1 MDFIEIFSFI
11 LRYVLPFLIILT
23 ILVFVHELG
32 HYLVARKNGV
42 KVEVFAVGF
51 GSELFGWTDRLGTR
65 WKVCAIPLGG
75 YVKMFG
81 DGDISSSSSLENSN
95 DSFEERES
103 AFHHK
108 SLGARAAIVLAGPV
122 ANFLFA
128 IILLAGLYSIVG
140 QRYAPPIIDKIT
152 SGSSAD
158 IAGLII
164 GDEIIQV
171 DEQNI
176 KRFDEL
182 QRIVRPNPGKELK
195 FLIQRDNELLLK
207 TVIPQLVEGKDA
219 SGSKVVYG
227 FLGVASEQST
237 FIRHNPLKSFGLA
250 VEETW
255 VIVSQTL
262 VHVTEMIRGERTTDE
277 LGGPIRIAKLS
288 GAVADAGLT
297 SSIWFMAVLSINL
310 GLINLFPVPVLDG
323 GHLFFYLVEFIRG
336 KPLEAKMQGIAS
348 YAGLMIVISLMVFV
362 TWNDLVQLNITNF
375 IVSIFN

>member
-1 MDFIEIFSFI
+1 MDLIEIFKI
-11 LRYVLPFLIILT
+11 ILPFLIILT
-23 ILVFVHELG
+23 VLVFVHEMG

-65 WKVCAIPLGG
+65 WKICAVPLGG

-81 DGDISSSSSLENSN
+81 DGDITSSTNLEDANE
-95 DSFEERES
+95 SFEEKEN

-108 SLGARAAIVLAGPV
+108 SLGARAAIVVAGPA

-152 SGSSAD
+152 TGSSAD
-158 IAGLII
+158 IAGLVI
-164 GDEIIQV
+164 GDEILQV
-171 DEQNI
+171 NEKNI

-195 FLIQRDNELLLK
+195 FLIRRDNEILLK

-219 SGSKVVYG
+219 SGSKIVYG
-227 FLGVASEQST
+227 LLGVVSEQTT
-237 FIRHNPLKSFGLA
+237 FIRHNPLTSFGLA
-250 VEETW
+250 MEETW

-262 VHVTEMIRGERTTDE
+262 IHVTEMIRGERTTEE

-323 GHLFFYLVEFIRG
+323 GHLFFYLLEFIRG

-348 YAGLMIVISLMVFV
+348 YVGLVLVISLMIFV

-375 IVSIFN
+375 IISVFN

>member
-1 MDFIEIFSFI
+1 MDLIEIFKI
-11 LRYVLPFLIILT
+11 ILPFLIILT
-23 ILVFVHELG
+23 VLVFVHEMG

-42 KVEVFAVGF
+42 KVEVFSIGF

-65 WKVCAIPLGG
+65 WKICAVPLGG

-81 DGDISSSSSLENSN
+81 DGDITSSTNLEDANE
-95 DSFEERES
+95 SFEEKEN

-108 SLGARAAIVLAGPV
+108 SLGARAAIVLAGPA

-152 SGSSAD
+152 TGSSAD
-158 IAGLII
+158 IAGLVI
-164 GDEIIQV
+164 GDEILQV
-171 DEQNI
+171 NEKNI

-195 FLIQRDNELLLK
+195 FLIRRDNEILLK

-219 SGSKVVYG
+219 SGSKIVYG
-227 FLGVASEQST
+227 LLGVVSEQTT
-237 FIRHNPLKSFGLA
+237 FIRHNPLTSFGLA
-250 VEETW
+250 IEETW

-262 VHVTEMIRGERTTDE
+262 IHVTEMIRGERTTEE

-323 GHLFFYLVEFIRG
+323 GHLFFYLLEFIRG

-348 YAGLMIVISLMVFV
+348 YVGLVLVISLMIFV

-375 IVSIFN
+375 IISVFN

>member
-1 MDFIEIFSFI
+1 MDLIEIFKI
-11 LRYVLPFLIILT
+11 ILPFLIILT
-23 ILVFVHELG
+23 VLVFVHEMG

-42 KVEVFAVGF
+42 KVEVFAIGF

-65 WKVCAIPLGG
+65 WKICAVPLGG

-81 DGDISSSSSLENSN
+81 DGDITSSTKLEDANE
-95 DSFEERES
+95 SFEEKEN

-108 SLGARAAIVLAGPV
+108 SLGARAAIVLAGPA

-152 SGSSAD
+152 TGSSAD
-158 IAGLII
+158 IAGLVI
-164 GDEIIQV
+164 GDEILQV
-171 DEQNI
+171 NEKNI

-195 FLIQRDNELLLK
+195 FLIRRDNEILLK

-219 SGSKVVYG
+219 SGSKIVYG
-227 FLGVASEQST
+227 LLGVVSEQTT
-237 FIRHNPLKSFGLA
+237 FIRHNPLTSFGLA
-250 VEETW
+250 MEETW

-262 VHVTEMIRGERTTDE
+262 IHVTEMIRGERTTEE

-323 GHLFFYLVEFIRG
+323 GHLFFYLLEFIRG

-348 YAGLMIVISLMVFV
+348 YVGLVLVISLMIFV

-375 IVSIFN
+375 IISVFN

>member
-1 MDFIEIFSFI
+1 MDLIEIFKI
-11 LRYVLPFLIILT
+11 ILPFLIILT
-23 ILVFVHELG
+23 VLVFVHEMG

-42 KVEVFAVGF
+42 KVEVFAIGF

-65 WKVCAIPLGG
+65 WKICAVPLGG

-81 DGDISSSSSLENSN
+81 DGDISSSTILEDSNESLEEKEN
-95 DSFEERES
+95 

-108 SLGARAAIVLAGPV
+108 SLGARAAIVLAGPA

-152 SGSSAD
+152 TGSSAD
-158 IAGLII
+158 IAGLVI
-164 GDEIIQV
+164 GDEILQV
-171 DEQNI
+171 NEKNI

-182 QRIVRPNPGKELK
+182 QRIVRPNPGKELN
-195 FLIQRDNELLLK
+195 FLIRRDNEILLK

-219 SGSKVVYG
+219 SGSKIVYG
-227 FLGVASEQST
+227 LLGVVSEQTT
-237 FIRHNPLKSFGLA
+237 FIRHNPLNSFGLA
-250 VEETW
+250 IEETW

-262 VHVTEMIRGERTTDE
+262 IHVTEMIRGERTTEE

-323 GHLFFYLVEFIRG
+323 GHLFFYLLEFIRG

-348 YAGLMIVISLMVFV
+348 YVGLVLVISLMIFV

-375 IVSIFN
+375 IISVFN

>member
-1 MDFIEIFSFI
+1 MDLIEIFKI
-11 LRYVLPFLIILT
+11 ILPFLIILT
-23 ILVFVHELG
+23 VLVFVHEMG

-42 KVEVFAVGF
+42 KVEVFAIGF
-51 GSELFGWTDRLGTR
+51 GAELFGWTDRSGTR
-65 WKVCAIPLGG
+65 WKICAIPLGG

-81 DGDISSSSSLENSN
+81 DGDISSSSALE
-95 DSFEERES
+95 DSKESCEEKEN
-103 AFHHK
+103 AFHRK
-108 SLGARAAIVLAGPV
+108 SLGARAAIVVAGPL

-158 IAGLII
+158 IAGLKI
-164 GDEIIQV
+164 GDEILQV
-171 DEQNI
+171 NEQDI
-176 KRFDEL
+176 KRFEEL

-195 FLIQRDNELLLK
+195 FLIRRSNEILLK

-219 SGSKVVYG
+219 SGSKIVYG
-227 FLGVASEQST
+227 LLGVVSEQTT
-237 FIRHNPLKSFGLA
+237 FIRHNPLISFGLA
-250 VEETW
+250 AEETW

-262 VHVTEMIRGERTTDE
+262 IHVTEMIRGERTTDE

-288 GAVADAGLT
+288 GAVADAGLS

-323 GHLFFYLVEFIRG
+323 GHLFFYLLEFIRG

-348 YAGLMIVISLMVFV
+348 YVGLVLVIILMVFV

-375 IVSIFN
+375 IISIFN

>member
-1 MDFIEIFSFI
+1 MDLIEIFKI
-11 LRYVLPFLIILT
+11 ILPFLIILT
-23 ILVFVHELG
+23 VLVFVHEMG

-42 KVEVFAVGF
+42 KVEVFAIGF

-65 WKVCAIPLGG
+65 WKICAVPLGG

-81 DGDISSSSSLENSN
+81 DGDITSSTNLEDANE
-95 DSFEERES
+95 SFEEKEN

-108 SLGARAAIVLAGPV
+108 SLGARAAIVVAGPA

-152 SGSSAD
+152 TGSSAD
-158 IAGLII
+158 IAGLVI
-164 GDEIIQV
+164 GDEILQV
-171 DEQNI
+171 NEKNI

-195 FLIQRDNELLLK
+195 FLIRRDNEILLK

-219 SGSKVVYG
+219 SGSKIVYG
-227 FLGVASEQST
+227 LLGVVSEQTT
-237 FIRHNPLKSFGLA
+237 FIRHNPLTSFGLA
-250 VEETW
+250 MEETW

-262 VHVTEMIRGERTTDE
+262 IHVTEMIRGERTTEE

-323 GHLFFYLVEFIRG
+323 GHLFFYLIEFIRG

-348 YAGLMIVISLMVFV
+348 YVGLVLVISLMIFV
-362 TWNDLVQLNITNF
+362 TWNDLVQLDITNF
-375 IVSIFN
+375 FISIFN

>member
-1 MDFIEIFSFI
+1 MDLIEIFKI
-11 LRYVLPFLIILT
+11 ILPFLIILT
-23 ILVFVHELG
+23 VLVFVHEMG

-42 KVEVFAVGF
+42 KVEVFAIGF

-65 WKVCAIPLGG
+65 WKICAVPLGG

-81 DGDISSSSSLENSN
+81 DGDITSSTNLEDANE
-95 DSFEERES
+95 SFEEKEN

-108 SLGARAAIVLAGPV
+108 SLGARAAIVLAGPA

-152 SGSSAD
+152 TGSSAD
-158 IAGLII
+158 IAGLVI
-164 GDEIIQV
+164 GDEILQV
-171 DEQNI
+171 NEKNI

-195 FLIQRDNELLLK
+195 FLIRRDNEILLK

-219 SGSKVVYG
+219 SGSKIVYG
-227 FLGVASEQST
+227 LLGVVSEQTT
-237 FIRHNPLKSFGLA
+237 FIRHNPLNSFGLA
-250 VEETW
+250 IEETW

-262 VHVTEMIRGERTTDE
+262 IHVTEMIRGERTTEE

-323 GHLFFYLVEFIRG
+323 GHLFFYLLEFIRG

-348 YAGLMIVISLMVFV
+348 YVGLVLVISLMIFV

-375 IVSIFN
+375 IISVFN

>member
-1 MDFIEIFSFI
+1 MDLIEIFKI
-11 LRYVLPFLIILT
+11 ILPFLIILT
-23 ILVFVHELG
+23 VLVFVHEMG

-42 KVEVFAVGF
+42 KVEVFAIGF

-65 WKVCAIPLGG
+65 WKICAVPLGG

-81 DGDISSSSSLENSN
+81 DGDITSSTILEDSN
-95 DSFEERES
+95 ESFEEKEN

-108 SLGARAAIVLAGPV
+108 SLGARAAIVLAGPA

-152 SGSSAD
+152 TGSSAD
-158 IAGLII
+158 IAGLVI
-164 GDEIIQV
+164 GDEILQV
-171 DEQNI
+171 NEKNI

-182 QRIVRPNPGKELK
+182 QRIVRPNPGKELN
-195 FLIQRDNELLLK
+195 FLIRRDNEILLK

-219 SGSKVVYG
+219 SGSKIVYG
-227 FLGVASEQST
+227 LLGVVSEQTT
-237 FIRHNPLKSFGLA
+237 FIRHNPLNSFGLA
-250 VEETW
+250 IEETW

-262 VHVTEMIRGERTTDE
+262 IHVTEMIRGERTTEE

-323 GHLFFYLVEFIRG
+323 GHLFFYLLEFIRG

-348 YAGLMIVISLMVFV
+348 YVGLVLVISLMIFV

-375 IVSIFN
+375 IISVFN

>member
-1 MDFIEIFSFI
+1 MDLIEIFKI
-11 LRYVLPFLIILT
+11 ILPFLIILT
-23 ILVFVHELG
+23 VLVFVHEMG

-42 KVEVFAVGF
+42 KVEVFAIGF

-65 WKVCAIPLGG
+65 WKICAVPLGG

-81 DGDISSSSSLENSN
+81 DGDISSSSIHEDSN
-95 DSFEERES
+95 ESFEEKEN

-108 SLGARAAIVLAGPV
+108 SLGARAAIVLAGPA

-152 SGSSAD
+152 TGSSAD
-158 IAGLII
+158 IAGLVI
-164 GDEIIQV
+164 GDEILQV
-171 DEQNI
+171 NEKNI

-195 FLIQRDNELLLK
+195 FLIRRDNEILLK
-207 TVIPQLVEGKDA
+207 TVIPKLVEGKDA
-219 SGSKVVYG
+219 SGSKIVYG
-227 FLGVASEQST
+227 LLGVVSEQTT
-237 FIRHNPLKSFGLA
+237 FIRHNPLTSFGLA
-250 VEETW
+250 IEETW

-262 VHVTEMIRGERTTDE
+262 IHVTEMIRGERTTEE

-323 GHLFFYLVEFIRG
+323 GHLFFYLLEFIRG

-348 YAGLMIVISLMVFV
+348 YVGLVLVISLMIFV
-362 TWNDLVQLNITNF
+362 TWNDLVQLNITSF
-375 IVSIFN
+375 IISVFN

>member
-1 MDFIEIFSFI
+1 MDLIEIFKI
-11 LRYVLPFLIILT
+11 ILPFLIILT
-23 ILVFVHELG
+23 VLVFVHEMVD
-32 HYLVARKNGV
+32 YLVARKNGV
-42 KVEVFAVGF
+42 KVEVFAIGF

-65 WKVCAIPLGG
+65 WKICAVPLGG

-81 DGDISSSSSLENSN
+81 DGDITSSTNLEDANE
-95 DSFEERES
+95 SFEEKEN

-108 SLGARAAIVLAGPV
+108 SLGARAAIVLAGPA

-158 IAGLII
+158 LAGLVI
-164 GDEIIQV
+164 GDEILQV
-171 DEQNI
+171 NEQNI

-195 FLIQRDNELLLK
+195 FLIRRDNEILLK

-219 SGSKVVYG
+219 SGSKIVYG
-227 FLGVASEQST
+227 LLGVVSEQTT
-237 FIRHNPLKSFGLA
+237 FIRHNPLISFGLA

-262 VHVTEMIRGERTTDE
+262 MHVTEMVRGERTTDE

-323 GHLFFYLVEFIRG
+323 GHLFFYLLEFIRG

-348 YAGLMIVISLMVFV
+348 YVGLVLVISLMIFV

-375 IVSIFN
+375 IISVFN

>member
-1 MDFIEIFSFI
+1 MDLIEIFKI
-11 LRYVLPFLIILT
+11 ILPFLIILT
-23 ILVFVHELG
+23 VLVFVHEMG

-42 KVEVFAVGF
+42 KVEVFAIGF

-65 WKVCAIPLGG
+65 WKICAVPLGG

-81 DGDISSSSSLENSN
+81 DGDISSSTILEDSN
-95 DSFEERES
+95 ESFEGKEN

-108 SLGARAAIVLAGPV
+108 SLGARAAIVLAGPA

-152 SGSSAD
+152 TGSSAD
-158 IAGLII
+158 IAGLVI
-164 GDEIIQV
+164 GDEILQV
-171 DEQNI
+171 NEKNI

-195 FLIQRDNELLLK
+195 FLIRRDNEILLK

-219 SGSKVVYG
+219 SGSKIVYG
-227 FLGVASEQST
+227 LLGVVSGQTT
-237 FIRHNPLKSFGLA
+237 FIRHNPLNSFGLA
-250 VEETW
+250 IEETW

-262 VHVTEMIRGERTTDE
+262 IHVTEMIRGERTTEE

-323 GHLFFYLVEFIRG
+323 GHLFFYLLEFIRG

-348 YAGLMIVISLMVFV
+348 YVGLVLVISLMIFV

-375 IVSIFN
+375 IISVFN

>member
-1 MDFIEIFSFI
+1 MDLIEIFKI
-11 LRYVLPFLIILT
+11 ILPFLIILT
-23 ILVFVHELG
+23 VLVFVHEMG

-42 KVEVFAVGF
+42 KVEVFAIGF

-65 WKVCAIPLGG
+65 WKICAVPLGG

-81 DGDISSSSSLENSN
+81 DGDISSSTILEDSN
-95 DSFEERES
+95 ES
-103 AFHHK
+103 CEQKENAFHHK
-108 SLGARAAIVLAGPV
+108 SLGARAAIVSAGPA

-152 SGSSAD
+152 NGSSAD
-158 IAGLII
+158 IAGLVI
-164 GDEIIQV
+164 GDEILRV
-171 DEQNI
+171 NEKKI

-195 FLIQRDNELLLK
+195 FLIRRDNEILLK

-219 SGSKVVYG
+219 SGSKIVYG
-227 FLGVASEQST
+227 LLGVVSEQTT
-237 FIRHNPLKSFGLA
+237 FIRHNPLNSFGLA
-250 VEETW
+250 IEETW

-262 VHVTEMIRGERTTDE
+262 IHVTEMIRGERTTEE

-323 GHLFFYLVEFIRG
+323 GHLFFYLLEFIRG

-348 YAGLMIVISLMVFV
+348 YVGLVLVISLMIFV
-362 TWNDLVQLNITNF
+362 TWNDLVQLNITSF
-375 IVSIFN
+375 IISVFN

>member
-1 MDFIEIFSFI
+1 MDLIEIFKI
-11 LRYVLPFLIILT
+11 ILPFLIILT
-23 ILVFVHELG
+23 VLVFVHEMG

-65 WKVCAIPLGG
+65 WKICAVPLGG

-81 DGDISSSSSLENSN
+81 DGDITSSTNLEDANE
-95 DSFEERES
+95 SFEEKEN

-108 SLGARAAIVLAGPV
+108 SLGARAAIVVAGPA

-158 IAGLII
+158 AAGLVI
-164 GDEIIQV
+164 GDEILQV
-171 DEQNI
+171 NEQNI

-195 FLIQRDNELLLK
+195 FLIRRDNEILLK

-219 SGSKVVYG
+219 SGSKIVYG
-227 FLGVASEQST
+227 LLGVVSEQTT
-237 FIRHNPLKSFGLA
+237 FIRHNPLTSFGLA
-250 VEETW
+250 MEETW

-262 VHVTEMIRGERTTDE
+262 IHVTEMIRGERTTEE

-323 GHLFFYLVEFIRG
+323 GHLFFYLLEFIRG
-336 KPLEAKMQGIAS
+336 KPLEAKSQGIAS
-348 YAGLMIVISLMVFV
+348 YVGLVLVISLMIFV

-375 IVSIFN
+375 IISVFN

>member
-1 MDFIEIFSFI
+1 MDLIEIFKI
-11 LRYVLPFLIILT
+11 ILPFLIILT
-23 ILVFVHELG
+23 VLVFVHEMG

-42 KVEVFAVGF
+42 KVEVFAIGF

-65 WKVCAIPLGG
+65 WKICAVPLGG

-81 DGDISSSSSLENSN
+81 DGDITSSTNLEDANE
-95 DSFEERES
+95 SFEEKEN

-108 SLGARAAIVLAGPV
+108 SLGARAAIVLAGPA

-152 SGSSAD
+152 TGSSAD
-158 IAGLII
+158 IAGLVI
-164 GDEIIQV
+164 GDEILQV
-171 DEQNI
+171 NEKNI

-195 FLIQRDNELLLK
+195 FLIRRDNEILLK

-219 SGSKVVYG
+219 SGSKIVYG
-227 FLGVASEQST
+227 LLGVVSEQTT
-237 FIRHNPLKSFGLA
+237 FIRHNPLNSFGLA
-250 VEETW
+250 IEETW

-262 VHVTEMIRGERTTDE
+262 IHVTEMIRGERTTEE

-323 GHLFFYLVEFIRG
+323 GHLFFYLLEFIRG
-336 KPLEAKMQGIAS
+336 KPLEAKSQGIAS
-348 YAGLMIVISLMVFV
+348 YVGLVLVISLMIFV

-375 IVSIFN
+375 IISVFN

>member
-1 MDFIEIFSFI
+1 MDLIEIFKI
-11 LRYVLPFLIILT
+11 ILPFLIILT
-23 ILVFVHELG
+23 VLVFVHEMG

-65 WKVCAIPLGG
+65 WKICAVPLGG

-81 DGDISSSSSLENSN
+81 DGDITSSTNLEDANE
-95 DSFEERES
+95 SFEEKEN

-108 SLGARAAIVLAGPV
+108 SLGARAAIVVAGPA

-152 SGSSAD
+152 TGSSAD
-158 IAGLII
+158 IAGLVI
-164 GDEIIQV
+164 GDEILQV
-171 DEQNI
+171 NEKNI

-195 FLIQRDNELLLK
+195 FLIRRDNEILLK

-219 SGSKVVYG
+219 SGSKIVYG
-227 FLGVASEQST
+227 LLGVVSEQTT
-237 FIRHNPLKSFGLA
+237 FIRHNPLTSFGLA
-250 VEETW
+250 MEETW

-262 VHVTEMIRGERTTDE
+262 IHVTEMIRGERTTEE

-323 GHLFFYLVEFIRG
+323 GHLFFYLLEFIRG

-348 YAGLMIVISLMVFV
+348 YVGLVLVISLMIFV

-375 IVSIFN
+375 IISIFN

>member
-1 MDFIEIFSFI
+1 MDLIEIFKI
-11 LRYVLPFLIILT
+11 ILPFLIILT
-23 ILVFVHELG
+23 VLVFVHEMG

-65 WKVCAIPLGG
+65 WKICAVPLGG

-81 DGDISSSSSLENSN
+81 DGDITSSTILEDTNESSKEKEN
-95 DSFEERES
+95 

-152 SGSSAD
+152 TGSSAD
-158 IAGLII
+158 IAGLVI
-164 GDEIIQV
+164 GDEILQV
-171 DEQNI
+171 NEKNI

-195 FLIQRDNELLLK
+195 FLIRRDNEILLK

-219 SGSKVVYG
+219 SGSKITYG
-227 FLGVASEQST
+227 LLGVVSEQTT
-237 FIRHNPLKSFGLA
+237 FIRHNPLTSFGLA
-250 VEETW
+250 IEETW

-262 VHVTEMIRGERTTDE
+262 IHVTEMIRGERTTEE

-323 GHLFFYLVEFIRG
+323 GHLFFYLLEFIRG

-348 YAGLMIVISLMVFV
+348 YVGLVLVISLMIFV

-375 IVSIFN
+375 IISVFN

>member
-1 MDFIEIFSFI
+1 MDLIEIFKI
-11 LRYVLPFLIILT
+11 ILPFLIILT
-23 ILVFVHELG
+23 VLVFVHEMG

-42 KVEVFAVGF
+42 KVEVFAIGF

-65 WKVCAIPLGG
+65 WKICAVPLGG

-81 DGDISSSSSLENSN
+81 DGDISSSTILEDSN
-95 DSFEERES
+95 ESCEEKEN

-108 SLGARAAIVLAGPV
+108 SLGARAAIVLAGPA

-152 SGSSAD
+152 NGSSAD
-158 IAGLII
+158 IAGLVI
-164 GDEIIQV
+164 GDEILRV
-171 DEQNI
+171 NEKKI

-195 FLIQRDNELLLK
+195 FLIRRDNEILLK

-219 SGSKVVYG
+219 SGSKIVYG
-227 FLGVASEQST
+227 LLGVVSEQTT
-237 FIRHNPLKSFGLA
+237 FIRHNPLNSFGLA
-250 VEETW
+250 IEETW

-262 VHVTEMIRGERTTDE
+262 IHVTEMIRGERTTEE

-323 GHLFFYLVEFIRG
+323 GHLFFYLLEFIRG

-348 YAGLMIVISLMVFV
+348 YVGLVLVISLMIFV
-362 TWNDLVQLNITNF
+362 TWNDLVQLNITSF
-375 IVSIFN
+375 IISVFN

>member
-1 MDFIEIFSFI
+1 MDLIEIFKI
-11 LRYVLPFLIILT
+11 ILPFLIILT
-23 ILVFVHELG
+23 VLVFVHEMG

-42 KVEVFAVGF
+42 KVEVFAIGF

-65 WKVCAIPLGG
+65 WKICAVPLGG

-81 DGDISSSSSLENSN
+81 DGDITSSTILEDSN
-95 DSFEERES
+95 ESFEEKEN

-108 SLGARAAIVLAGPV
+108 SLGARAAIVLAGPA

-152 SGSSAD
+152 TGSSAD
-158 IAGLII
+158 IAGLVI
-164 GDEIIQV
+164 GDEILQV
-171 DEQNI
+171 NEKNI

-195 FLIQRDNELLLK
+195 FLIRRDNEILLK

-219 SGSKVVYG
+219 SGSKIVYG
-227 FLGVASEQST
+227 LLGVVSEQTT
-237 FIRHNPLKSFGLA
+237 FIRHNPLSSFGLA
-250 VEETW
+250 IEETW

-262 VHVTEMIRGERTTDE
+262 IHVTEMIRGERTTEE

-323 GHLFFYLVEFIRG
+323 GHLFFYLLEFIRG

-348 YAGLMIVISLMVFV
+348 YVGLVLVISLMIFV

-375 IVSIFN
+375 IISVFN

>member
-1 MDFIEIFSFI
+1 MDLIEIFKI
-11 LRYVLPFLIILT
+11 ILPFLIILT
-23 ILVFVHELG
+23 VLVFVHEMG

-42 KVEVFAVGF
+42 KVEVFAIGF

-65 WKVCAIPLGG
+65 WKICAVPLGG

-81 DGDISSSSSLENSN
+81 DGDITSSTILEDANE
-95 DSFEERES
+95 SFEEKEN

-108 SLGARAAIVLAGPV
+108 SLGARAAIVLAGPA

-152 SGSSAD
+152 TGSSAD
-158 IAGLII
+158 IAGLVI
-164 GDEIIQV
+164 GDEILQV
-171 DEQNI
+171 NEKNI

-195 FLIQRDNELLLK
+195 FLIRRDNEILLK

-219 SGSKVVYG
+219 SGSKIVYG
-227 FLGVASEQST
+227 LLGVVSEQTT
-237 FIRHNPLKSFGLA
+237 FIRHNPLTSFGLA
-250 VEETW
+250 MEETW

-262 VHVTEMIRGERTTDE
+262 IHVTEMIRGERTTEE

-323 GHLFFYLVEFIRG
+323 GHLFFYLLEFIRG

-348 YAGLMIVISLMVFV
+348 YVGLVLVISLMIFV

-375 IVSIFN
+375 IISVFN

>member
-1 MDFIEIFSFI
+1 MDLIEIFKI
-11 LRYVLPFLIILT
+11 ILPFLIILT
-23 ILVFVHELG
+23 VLVFVHEMG

-42 KVEVFAVGF
+42 KVEVFAIGF

-65 WKVCAIPLGG
+65 WKICAVPLGG

-81 DGDISSSSSLENSN
+81 DGDITSSTSLEDANE
-95 DSFEERES
+95 SFEEKEN

-108 SLGARAAIVLAGPV
+108 SLGARAAIVLAGPA

-152 SGSSAD
+152 TGSSAD
-158 IAGLII
+158 IAGLVI
-164 GDEIIQV
+164 GDEILQV
-171 DEQNI
+171 NEKNI

-195 FLIQRDNELLLK
+195 FLIRRDNEILLK

-219 SGSKVVYG
+219 SGSKIVYG
-227 FLGVASEQST
+227 LLGVVSEQTT
-237 FIRHNPLKSFGLA
+237 FIRHNPLNSFGLA
-250 VEETW
+250 IEETW

-262 VHVTEMIRGERTTDE
+262 IHVTEMIRGERTTEE

-323 GHLFFYLVEFIRG
+323 GHLFFYLLEFIRG

-348 YAGLMIVISLMVFV
+348 YVGLVLVISLMIFV
-362 TWNDLVQLNITNF
+362 TWNDLVQLNVTNF
-375 IVSIFN
+375 IISVFN

>member
-1 MDFIEIFSFI
+1 MDLIEILKI
-11 LRYVLPFLIILT
+11 ILPFLIILT
-23 ILVFVHELG
+23 VLVFVHEMG
-32 HYLVARKNGV
+32 HYLVAKKNGV
-42 KVEVFAVGF
+42 KVEVFAIGF
-51 GSELFGWTDRLGTR
+51 GTELFGWTDRLGTR
-65 WKVCAIPLGG
+65 WKICAIPLGG

-81 DGDISSSSSLENSN
+81 DGDISSSSALEELNQSY
-95 DSFEERES
+95 EEKEK

-108 SLGARAAIVLAGPV
+108 SLGARAAIVVAGPV

-158 IAGLII
+158 VAGLEI
-164 GDEIIQV
+164 GDEILQV
-171 DEQNI
+171 NEQNI
-176 KRFDEL
+176 NRFDEL

-195 FLIQRDNELLLK
+195 FLIRRDNEILLK
-207 TVIPQLVEGKDA
+207 TVIPELVEGKDA
-219 SGSKVVYG
+219 SGSKIVYG
-227 FLGVASEQST
+227 LLGVVSEQTT
-237 FIRHNPLKSFGLA
+237 FVRHNPLNSFGLA

-262 VHVTEMIRGERTTDE
+262 IHVTEMIKGERTTDE

-323 GHLFFYLVEFIRG
+323 GHLFFYLIEFIRG
-336 KPLEAKMQGIAS
+336 KPLEAKMQGITS
-348 YAGLMIVISLMVFV
+348 YVGLVLVISLMIFV
-362 TWNDLVQLNITNF
+362 TWNDLVQLNVTNF
-375 IVSIFN
+375 ITSIFN

>member
-1 MDFIEIFSFI
+1 MDLIEIFKI
-11 LRYVLPFLIILT
+11 IVPFLIILT
-23 ILVFVHELG
+23 VLVFVHEMG

-42 KVEVFAVGF
+42 RVEVFAIGF

-65 WKVCAIPLGG
+65 WKICAIPLGG

-81 DGDISSSSSLENSN
+81 DGDISSSSVVEDSNKSHEEKEN
-95 DSFEERES
+95 

-108 SLGARAAIVLAGPV
+108 SLGARAAIVVAGPV

-128 IILLAGLYSIVG
+128 IVLLAGLYSIVG

-152 SGSSAD
+152 GGSSAD
-158 IAGLII
+158 TAGLAI
-164 GDEIIQV
+164 GDEILQV
-171 DEQNI
+171 NEQNI

-195 FLIQRDNELLLK
+195 FLIRRDNEILLK

-219 SGSKVVYG
+219 SGSKIVYG
-227 FLGVASEQST
+227 LLGVVSEQTT
-237 FIRHNPLKSFGLA
+237 FIRHNPVISFGLA

-262 VHVTEMIRGERTTDE
+262 MHVAEMIRGERTTDE

-323 GHLFFYLVEFIRG
+323 GHLFFYLLEFIRG

-348 YAGLMIVISLMVFV
+348 YVGLVLVISLMIFV

-375 IVSIFN
+375 IISIFN

>member
-1 MDFIEIFSFI
+1 MDLIEIFKI
-11 LRYVLPFLIILT
+11 ILPFLIILT
-23 ILVFVHELG
+23 VLVFVHEMG

-65 WKVCAIPLGG
+65 WKICAVPLGG

-81 DGDISSSSSLENSN
+81 DGDITSSTILEDTNESSEEKEN
-95 DSFEERES
+95 

-152 SGSSAD
+152 TGSSAD
-158 IAGLII
+158 IAGLVI
-164 GDEIIQV
+164 GDEILQV
-171 DEQNI
+171 NEKNI

-195 FLIQRDNELLLK
+195 FLIRRDNEILLK

-219 SGSKVVYG
+219 SGSKITYG
-227 FLGVASEQST
+227 LLGVVSEQTT
-237 FIRHNPLKSFGLA
+237 FIRHNPLTSFGLA
-250 VEETW
+250 IEETW

-262 VHVTEMIRGERTTDE
+262 IHVTEMIRGERTTEE

-323 GHLFFYLVEFIRG
+323 GHLFFYLLEFIRG

-348 YAGLMIVISLMVFV
+348 YVGLVLVISLMIFV

-375 IVSIFN
+375 IISVFN

>member
-1 MDFIEIFSFI
+1 MDLIEIFKI
-11 LRYVLPFLIILT
+11 ILPFLIILT
-23 ILVFVHELG
+23 VLVFVHEMG

-42 KVEVFAVGF
+42 KVEVFAIGF
-51 GSELFGWTDRLGTR
+51 GRELFGWTDRLGTR
-65 WKVCAIPLGG
+65 WKICAIPLGG

-81 DGDISSSSSLENSN
+81 DGDISSSSVVEDSSA
-95 DSFEERES
+95 SFEEKEN

-108 SLGARAAIVLAGPV
+108 SLGARAAIVLAGPA

-152 SGSSAD
+152 GGSSAD
-158 IAGLII
+158 TAGLVI
-164 GDEIIQV
+164 GDEILQV
-171 DEQNI
+171 NEQNI

-195 FLIQRDNELLLK
+195 FLIRRDNEIFLK
-207 TVIPQLVEGKDA
+207 TVIPQLVQGKDA
-219 SGSKVVYG
+219 SGSKIVYG
-227 FLGVASEQST
+227 LLGVVSEQTT
-237 FIRHNPLKSFGLA
+237 FIRHNPLISLGLA

-262 VHVTEMIRGERTTDE
+262 MHVTEMIRGERTTDE

-323 GHLFFYLVEFIRG
+323 GHLFFYLLEFIRG

-348 YAGLMIVISLMVFV
+348 YVGLVLVISLMIFV

>member
-1 MDFIEIFSFI
+1 MDLIEIFKI
-11 LRYVLPFLIILT
+11 VLPFLIILT
-23 ILVFVHELG
+23 VLVFVHEMG

-42 KVEVFAVGF
+42 KVEVFAIGF

-65 WKVCAIPLGG
+65 WKICAVPLGG

-81 DGDISSSSSLENSN
+81 DGDITSSTSLEDANE
-95 DSFEERES
+95 SFEEKEN

-108 SLGARAAIVLAGPV
+108 SLGARAAIVLAGPA

-152 SGSSAD
+152 TGSSAD
-158 IAGLII
+158 IAGLVI
-164 GDEIIQV
+164 GDEILQV
-171 DEQNI
+171 NEKNI

-195 FLIQRDNELLLK
+195 FLIRRDNEILLK

-219 SGSKVVYG
+219 SGSKIVYG
-227 FLGVASEQST
+227 LLGVVSEQTT
-237 FIRHNPLKSFGLA
+237 FIRHNPLNSFGLA
-250 VEETW
+250 IEETW

-262 VHVTEMIRGERTTDE
+262 IHVTEMIRGERTTEE

-323 GHLFFYLVEFIRG
+323 GHLFFYLLEFIRG

-348 YAGLMIVISLMVFV
+348 YVGLVLVISLMIFV
-362 TWNDLVQLNITNF
+362 TWNDLVQLNVTNF
-375 IVSIFN
+375 IISVFN

>member
-1 MDFIEIFSFI
+1 MDLIEIFKI
-11 LRYVLPFLIILT
+11 ILPFLIILT
-23 ILVFVHELG
+23 VLVFVHEMG

-42 KVEVFAVGF
+42 KVEVFAIGF
-51 GSELFGWTDRLGTR
+51 GAELFGWTDRSGTR
-65 WKVCAIPLGG
+65 WKICAIPLGG

-81 DGDISSSSSLENSN
+81 DGDISSSSALE
-95 DSFEERES
+95 DSKESCEEKEN
-103 AFHHK
+103 AFHRK
-108 SLGARAAIVLAGPV
+108 SLGARAAIVVAGPL

-158 IAGLII
+158 IAGLKI
-164 GDEIIQV
+164 GDEILQV
-171 DEQNI
+171 NEQDI
-176 KRFDEL
+176 KRFEEL

-195 FLIQRDNELLLK
+195 FLIRRSNEILLK

-219 SGSKVVYG
+219 SGSKIVYG
-227 FLGVASEQST
+227 LLGVVSEQTT
-237 FIRHNPLKSFGLA
+237 FIRHNPLISFGLA
-250 VEETW
+250 AEETW

-262 VHVTEMIRGERTTDE
+262 IHVTEMIRGERTTDE

-288 GAVADAGLT
+288 GAVADAGLS

-323 GHLFFYLVEFIRG
+323 GHLFFYLLEFIRG

-348 YAGLMIVISLMVFV
+348 YVGLVLVVSLMIFV

-375 IVSIFN
+375 IISIFH

>member
-1 MDFIEIFSFI
+1 MDLIEIFKI
-11 LRYVLPFLIILT
+11 ILPFLIILT
-23 ILVFVHELG
+23 VLVFVHEMG

-42 KVEVFAVGF
+42 KVEVFAIGF

-65 WKVCAIPLGG
+65 WKICAVPLGG

-81 DGDISSSSSLENSN
+81 DGDITSSTNLEDANE
-95 DSFEERES
+95 SFEEKEN

-108 SLGARAAIVLAGPV
+108 SLGARAAIVLAGPA

-152 SGSSAD
+152 TGSSAD
-158 IAGLII
+158 IAGLVI
-164 GDEIIQV
+164 GDEILQV
-171 DEQNI
+171 NEKNI

-195 FLIQRDNELLLK
+195 FLIRRDNEILLK

-219 SGSKVVYG
+219 SGSKIVYG
-227 FLGVASEQST
+227 LLGVVSEQAT
-237 FIRHNPLKSFGLA
+237 FIRHNPLTSFGLA
-250 VEETW
+250 MEETW

-262 VHVTEMIRGERTTDE
+262 IHVTEMIRGERTTEE

-323 GHLFFYLVEFIRG
+323 GHLFFYLLEFIRG

-348 YAGLMIVISLMVFV
+348 YVGLVLVISLMIFV

-375 IVSIFN
+375 IISVFN

>member
-1 MDFIEIFSFI
+1 MDLIEIFKI
-11 LRYVLPFLIILT
+11 ILPFLIILT
-23 ILVFVHELG
+23 VLVFVHEMG

-51 GSELFGWTDRLGTR
+51 GAELFGWTDRFGTR
-65 WKVCAIPLGG
+65 WKICAIPLGG

-81 DGDISSSSSLENSN
+81 DGDISSSSALE
-95 DSFEERES
+95 DSKGSYEGKEN
-103 AFHHK
+103 AFHCK
-108 SLGARAAIVLAGPV
+108 SLGARAAIVVAGPL

-158 IAGLII
+158 IAGLEI
-164 GDEIIQV
+164 GDEILQV
-171 DEQNI
+171 NEQDV
-176 KRFDEL
+176 KRFEEL

-195 FLIQRDNELLLK
+195 FLIRRDNEILLK

-219 SGSKVVYG
+219 SGSKIVYG
-227 FLGVASEQST
+227 LLGVVSEQTT
-237 FIRHNPLKSFGLA
+237 FIRHNPLISFGLA

-262 VHVTEMIRGERTTDE
+262 IHVTEMVSGERTTEE

-288 GAVADAGLT
+288 GAVADAGLV

-323 GHLFFYLVEFIRG
+323 GHLFFYLLEFIRG

-348 YAGLMIVISLMVFV
+348 YVGLVLVISLMIFV

-375 IVSIFN
+375 IISIFN

>member
-1 MDFIEIFSFI
+1 MDFVEIFKI
-11 LRYVLPFLIILT
+11 IVPFLIILT
-23 ILVFVHELG
+23 VLVFVHEMG
-32 HYLVARKNGV
+32 HYLAARKNGV

-65 WKVCAIPLGG
+65 WKVCAVPLGG

-81 DGDISSSSSLENSN
+81 DGDISSSSISEDSN
-95 DSFEERES
+95 ESIEEKES
-103 AFHHK
+103 AFHRK
-108 SLGARAAIVLAGPV
+108 SLGARAAVVAAGPV

-158 IAGLII
+158 TAGLVV

-171 DEQNI
+171 NDQNI

-207 TVIPQLVEGKDA
+207 TVIPQRVEGKDA
-219 SGSKVVYG
+219 SGSKIVYG
-227 FLGVASEQST
+227 LLGVVSEQTT
-237 FIRHNPLKSFGLA
+237 FIRHNPIKSFGLA

-255 VIVSQTL
+255 VIASQTL
-262 VHVTEMIRGERTTDE
+262 IHVTEMIRGERGTEE

-288 GAVADAGLT
+288 AVVADAGIINL
-297 SSIWFMAVLSINL
+297 IWLMALLSINL

-323 GHLFFYLVEFIRG
+323 GHLFFYLLEFIRG

-348 YAGLMIVISLMVFV
+348 YVGLVLVVSLMIFV

>member
-1 MDFIEIFSFI
+1 MDLIEIFKI
-11 LRYVLPFLIILT
+11 ILPFLIILT
-23 ILVFVHELG
+23 VLVFVHEMG

-42 KVEVFAVGF
+42 KVEVFAIGF
-51 GSELFGWTDRLGTR
+51 GRELFGWTDRLGTR
-65 WKVCAIPLGG
+65 WKICAIPLGG

-81 DGDISSSSSLENSN
+81 DGDISSSSVVEDSN
-95 DSFEERES
+95 ASFEEKEN

-108 SLGARAAIVLAGPV
+108 SLGARAAIVLAGPA

-158 IAGLII
+158 TAGLVI
-164 GDEIIQV
+164 GDEILQV
-171 DEQNI
+171 NEQNI

-195 FLIQRDNELLLK
+195 FLIRRDNEIFLK
-207 TVIPQLVEGKDA
+207 TVIPQLVQGKDA
-219 SGSKVVYG
+219 SGSKIVYG
-227 FLGVASEQST
+227 LLGVVSEQTT
-237 FIRHNPLKSFGLA
+237 FIRHNPLISLGLA

-262 VHVTEMIRGERTTDE
+262 MHVTEMIRGERTTDE

-323 GHLFFYLVEFIRG
+323 GHLCFYLLEFIRG

-348 YAGLMIVISLMVFV
+348 YVGLVLVISLMIFV

>member
-1 MDFIEIFSFI
+1 
-11 LRYVLPFLIILT
+11 
-23 ILVFVHELG
+23 
-32 HYLVARKNGV
+32 
-42 KVEVFAVGF
+42 
-51 GSELFGWTDRLGTR
+51 
-65 WKVCAIPLGG
+65 
-75 YVKMFG
+75 MFG
-81 DGDISSSSSLENSN
+81 DGDISSSSVVEDSNKSHEEKEN
-95 DSFEERES
+95 

-108 SLGARAAIVLAGPV
+108 SLGARAAIVVAGPV

-128 IILLAGLYSIVG
+128 IVLLAGLYSIVG

-158 IAGLII
+158 AAGLVI
-164 GDEIIQV
+164 GDEILQV
-171 DEQNI
+171 NEQNI

-195 FLIQRDNELLLK
+195 FLIRRDNEILLK

-219 SGSKVVYG
+219 SGSKIVYG
-227 FLGVASEQST
+227 LLGVVSEQTT
-237 FIRHNPLKSFGLA
+237 FIRHNPLISFGLA

-262 VHVTEMIRGERTTDE
+262 MHVTEMVRGERTTDE

-323 GHLFFYLVEFIRG
+323 GHLFFYLLEFIRG
-336 KPLEAKMQGIAS
+336 KPLEAKSQGIAS
-348 YAGLMIVISLMVFV
+348 YVGLVLVISLMIFV
-362 TWNDLVQLNITNF
+362 TWNDLVQLDITNF
-375 IVSIFN
+375 FISIFN

>member
-1 MDFIEIFSFI
+1 
-11 LRYVLPFLIILT
+11 
-23 ILVFVHELG
+23 
-32 HYLVARKNGV
+32 LVARKNGV
-42 KVEVFAVGF
+42 RVEVFAIGF

-65 WKVCAIPLGG
+65 WKICAIPLGG

-81 DGDISSSSSLENSN
+81 DGDISSSSVLEDSN
-95 DSFEERES
+95 ESCEEKEN

-108 SLGARAAIVLAGPV
+108 SLGARAAIVVAGPA

-128 IILLAGLYSIVG
+128 IILLAGLYAIVG

-158 IAGLII
+158 IAGLEI
-164 GDEIIQV
+164 GDEILQV
-171 DEQNI
+171 NEQNI

-182 QRIVRPNPGKELK
+182 QRIVRPNPGKELN
-195 FLIQRDNELLLK
+195 FLIRRGNETLLK
-207 TVIPQLVEGKDA
+207 KVIPQLVEGKDA
-219 SGSKVVYG
+219 SGSKILYG
-227 FLGVASEQST
+227 LLGVVSEQTT
-237 FIRHNPLKSFGLA
+237 FIRHNPVISFGLA

-262 VHVTEMIRGERTTDE
+262 MHVAEMIRGERTTDE

-323 GHLFFYLVEFIRG
+323 GHLFFYLLQVVF
-336 KPLEAKMQGIAS
+336 LE
-348 YAGLMIVISLMVFV
+348 
-362 TWNDLVQLNITNF
+362 
-375 IVSIFN
+375 

>member
-1 MDFIEIFSFI
+1 MDLIEIFKI
-11 LRYVLPFLIILT
+11 ILPFLIILT
-23 ILVFVHELG
+23 VLVFVHEMG

-42 KVEVFAVGF
+42 KVEVFAIGF

-65 WKVCAIPLGG
+65 WKICAVPLGG

-81 DGDISSSSSLENSN
+81 DGDITSSTNLEDANE
-95 DSFEERES
+95 SFEEKEN

-108 SLGARAAIVLAGPV
+108 SLGARAAIVLAGPA

-128 IILLAGLYSIVG
+128 IILFAGLYSIVG

-152 SGSSAD
+152 TGSSAD
-158 IAGLII
+158 IAGLVI
-164 GDEIIQV
+164 GDEILQV
-171 DEQNI
+171 NEKNI

-195 FLIQRDNELLLK
+195 FLIRRDNEILLK

-219 SGSKVVYG
+219 SGSKIVYG
-227 FLGVASEQST
+227 LLGVVSEQTT
-237 FIRHNPLKSFGLA
+237 FIRHNPLTSFGLA
-250 VEETW
+250 MEETW

-262 VHVTEMIRGERTTDE
+262 IHVTEMIRGERTTEE

-323 GHLFFYLVEFIRG
+323 GHLFFYLLEFIRG

-348 YAGLMIVISLMVFV
+348 YVGLVLVISLMIFV

-375 IVSIFN
+375 IISVFN

>member
-1 MDFIEIFSFI
+1 MDLIEIFKI
-11 LRYVLPFLIILT
+11 ILPFLIILT
-23 ILVFVHELG
+23 VLVFVHEMG

-42 KVEVFAVGF
+42 KVEVFAIGF

-65 WKVCAIPLGG
+65 WKICAVPLGG

-81 DGDISSSSSLENSN
+81 DGDISSSTIHGDSNESLEEKEN
-95 DSFEERES
+95 

-108 SLGARAAIVLAGPV
+108 SLGARAAIVLAGPA

-152 SGSSAD
+152 TGSSAD
-158 IAGLII
+158 IAGLVI
-164 GDEIIQV
+164 GDEILQV
-171 DEQNI
+171 NEKNI

-195 FLIQRDNELLLK
+195 FLIRRDNEILLK

-219 SGSKVVYG
+219 SGSKIVYG
-227 FLGVASEQST
+227 LLGVVSEQTT
-237 FIRHNPLKSFGLA
+237 FIRHNPLNSFGLA
-250 VEETW
+250 IEETW

-262 VHVTEMIRGERTTDE
+262 IHVTEMIRGERTTEE

-323 GHLFFYLVEFIRG
+323 GHLFFYLLEFIRG

-348 YAGLMIVISLMVFV
+348 YVGLVLVISLMIFV

-375 IVSIFN
+375 IISVFN

>member
-1 MDFIEIFSFI
+1 MDLIEIFKI
-11 LRYVLPFLIILT
+11 ILPFLIILT
-23 ILVFVHELG
+23 VLVFVHEMG

-42 KVEVFAVGF
+42 KVEVFAIGF

-65 WKVCAIPLGG
+65 WKICAVPLGG

-81 DGDISSSSSLENSN
+81 DGDITSSTILEDANE
-95 DSFEERES
+95 SFEEKEN

-108 SLGARAAIVLAGPV
+108 SLGARAAIVLAGPA

-128 IILLAGLYSIVG
+128 IILFAGLYSIVG

-152 SGSSAD
+152 TGSSAD
-158 IAGLII
+158 IAGLVI
-164 GDEIIQV
+164 GDEILQV
-171 DEQNI
+171 NEKNI

-195 FLIQRDNELLLK
+195 FLIRRDNEILLK

-219 SGSKVVYG
+219 SGSKIVYG
-227 FLGVASEQST
+227 LLGVVSEQTT
-237 FIRHNPLKSFGLA
+237 FIRHNPLTSFGLA
-250 VEETW
+250 IEETW

-262 VHVTEMIRGERTTDE
+262 IHVTEMIRGERTTEE

-323 GHLFFYLVEFIRG
+323 GHLFFYLLEFIRG

-348 YAGLMIVISLMVFV
+348 YVGLVLVISLMIFV

-375 IVSIFN
+375 IISVFN

>member
-1 MDFIEIFSFI
+1 MDLIEIFKI
-11 LRYVLPFLIILT
+11 ILPFLIILT
-23 ILVFVHELG
+23 VLVFVHEMG

-42 KVEVFAVGF
+42 KVEVFAIGF

-65 WKVCAIPLGG
+65 WKICAVPLGG

-81 DGDISSSSSLENSN
+81 DGDITSSTILEDTNESSEEKEN
-95 DSFEERES
+95 

-152 SGSSAD
+152 TGSSAD
-158 IAGLII
+158 IAGLVI
-164 GDEIIQV
+164 GDEILQV
-171 DEQNI
+171 NEKNI

-195 FLIQRDNELLLK
+195 FLIRRDNEILLK

-219 SGSKVVYG
+219 SGSKITYG
-227 FLGVASEQST
+227 LLGVVSEQTT
-237 FIRHNPLKSFGLA
+237 FIRHNPLTSFGLA
-250 VEETW
+250 IEETW

-262 VHVTEMIRGERTTDE
+262 IHVTEMIRGERTTEE

-323 GHLFFYLVEFIRG
+323 GHLFFYLLEFIRG
-336 KPLEAKMQGIAS
+336 KPLEAKSQGIAS
-348 YAGLMIVISLMVFV
+348 YVGLVLVISLMIFV

-375 IVSIFN
+375 FISIFN